1 MSGLDP
7 FPTGQVSLLAQQ
19 KNPLVPDYP
28 TGLFSSPVSV
38 AKPRGARGNDPTIIH
53 KEGES
58 QERENFL
65 GVARTW
71 SIVQKLL
78 LAQQENPLVPDYRTD
93 LFSSPASVAKP
104 RGARVKDPTMIHKE
118 GKSQERDDL
127 LGVARTWSIVRQ
139 VNSYAITPGNPTLST
154 EISDSRKIHVRC
166 KNRQMY

>member
-71 SIVQKLL
+71 SIV
-78 LAQQENPLVPDYRTD
+78 
-93 LFSSPASVAKP
+93 
-104 RGARVKDPTMIHKE
+104 
-118 GKSQERDDL
+118 
-127 LGVARTWSIVRQ
+127 RQ

-154 EISDSRKIHVRC
+154 EISDSRKIHVRR